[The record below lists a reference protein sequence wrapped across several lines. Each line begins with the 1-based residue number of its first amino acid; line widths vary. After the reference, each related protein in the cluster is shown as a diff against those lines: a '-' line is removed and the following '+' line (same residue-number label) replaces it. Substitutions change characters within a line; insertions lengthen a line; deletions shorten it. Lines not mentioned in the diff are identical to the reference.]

1 MVVSRVEGM
10 ATYLVVHGLWLR
22 DADVRVA
29 LCVAVSEGLFE
40 QRDRNAAVIR
50 LDEESSGTRFEKVDV

>member
-1 MVVSRVEGM
+1 MLVVVSRVEGM

-40 QRDRNAAVIR
+40 QRDRIAAVIY
-50 LDEESSGTRFEKVDV
+50 V